1 MDDQFSKG
9 KVLVM
14 FEKVSMYH
22 PDKIA
27 DRIAGA
33 LVDLAYSKKRDPKVA
48 VEVLIGHGKCL
59 IINETDTRLDYDNV
73 KGIVCRMLR
82 TTDIELDY
90 KEVQQDA
97 ELAKNQAEELRC
109 GDNGIFK
116 SVLPNCEERALA
128 DLTYRLDQAFPSDG
142 KYIIDAHSGVKRTLI
157 ICQSNASDKDIFS
170 FITSLMDLNF
180 DLTINPLGPWSGGT
194 NVDCGAT
201 NRKLG
206 SDMGRSATGGGLHGK
221 DLSKGDV
228 SINIECM
235 LLTDKSNVKVE
246 AFCAIGDKEV
256 TFYANGDDKKIITK
270 KSFTEIVADAKRYID
285 RIGGF
290 ERLAE
295 YGLIRG

>member
-1 MDDQFSKG
+1 
-9 KVLVM
+9 
-14 FEKVSMYH
+14 MYH

-33 LVDLAYSKKRDPKVA
+33 LVDLAYSKKQDPKVA

-59 IINETDTRLDYDNV
+59 IINETDTPLDYDVV
-73 KGIVCRMLR
+73 KAIVCRMLQSI
-82 TTDIELDY
+82 DIDVEY
-90 KEVQQDA
+90 KEVKQDA
-97 ELAKNQAEELRC
+97 ELARNQAEELRC

-116 SVLPNCEERALA
+116 SILPNCEERALSE
-128 DLTYRLDQAFPSDG
+128 LTYSLDQAFPSDG
-142 KYIIDAHSGVKRTLI
+142 KYILDVPKRELI

-170 FITSLMDLNF
+170 FITSLIDLNF
-180 DLTINPLGPWSGGT
+180 NLTINPLGPWTGGT

-235 LLTDKSNVKVE
+235 LLTDKNNTEVE
-246 AFCAIGDKEV
+246 AYCAIGDKEV
-256 TFYANGDDKKIITK
+256 SFYANEKYREILVK
-270 KSFTEIVADAKRYID
+270 KSFAEIVADAKQYVIK
-285 RIGGF
+285 IGGF
-290 ERLAE
+290 EKLAE
-295 YGLIRG
+295 YGLIRY